1 MNKKEV
7 IEKIKNLNARETF
20 MSEIIWVKRDDVL
33 DIINQLDEPEKPVLS
48 KEEAEWLEHLK
59 LIGNFTHCL
68 YVITRQGWGCD
79 FEFRSHGKKYK
90 LSCASAGG
98 EFKDVKLDA
107 VITDVE
113 FGEPEVDEG
122 DEDFGEYSMRN
133 TVTLYHNQNPI
144 AIADCEADAGN
155 GGYYYSVCS
164 LVIKNVHYK
173 VVEA

>member
-1 MNKKEV
+1 MKKQEAIDD
-7 IEKIKNLNARETF
+7 IENAIPDFILNDYQRGKETGLTYAL
-20 MSEIIWVKRDDVL
+20 ELVEE
-33 DIINQLDEPEKPVLS
+33 LDEPEKVVLS
-48 KEEAEWLEHLK
+48 KEESEQD
-59 LIGNFTHCL
+59 C
-68 YVITRQGWGCD
+68 
-79 FEFRSHGKKYK
+79 
-90 LSCASAGG
+90 CASAGG

>member
-1 MNKKEV
+1 MNKQEV
-7 IEKIKNLNARETF
+7 IDDIENAIPDFIFNDFQRGKE
-20 MSEIIWVKRDDVL
+20 SGLSYALELVEEL
-33 DIINQLDEPEKPVLS
+33 D
-48 KEEAEWLEHLK
+48 
-59 LIGNFTHCL
+59 
-68 YVITRQGWGCD
+68 
-79 FEFRSHGKKYK
+79 
-90 LSCASAGG
+90 
-98 EFKDVKLDA
+98 
-107 VITDVE
+107 
-113 FGEPEVDEG
+113 EPEVDEG